1 MGKHLHLRLEVN
13 RERKWGE
20 GGEERGRKWDHSW
33 MSLFPVLI
41 PIPCRL
47 VDFSFEFVVFSF
59 SSSQWYSI
67 VLCNDLIRCVFF
79 LIHKC
84 YFPCHMDFWL
94 FIVNLPKYVVLESE
108 KSRWNRNVLKGTK
121 VKLVKA
127 DFILFFNLHLQ
138 LHEKWEKMLKNL
150 YIDMYVRCSVK
161 FCSFVPTFRI

>member
-1 MGKHLHLRLEVN
+1 
-13 RERKWGE
+13 
-20 GGEERGRKWDHSW
+20 

-84 YFPCHMDFWL
+84 YFPCHMDF
-94 FIVNLPKYVVLESE
+94 
-108 KSRWNRNVLKGTK
+108 
-121 VKLVKA
+121 
-127 DFILFFNLHLQ
+127 
-138 LHEKWEKMLKNL
+138 
-150 YIDMYVRCSVK
+150 
-161 FCSFVPTFRI
+161 